1 MQYGHTDSCMLN
13 MSAVMSLVLNNGV
26 KPKGALG
33 WGAGMECGP
42 KTGDPRGFKTFE
54 EFFNAFKVQ
63 LAYAIK
69 ESHAHMIVGEKIRSE
84 EHFKPVYTLLT
95 KGAIEKGLDVEKAGP
110 P

>member
-33 WGAGMECGP
+33 WGAGVQCGP

-69 ESHAHMIVGEKIRSE
+69 EAHAHMIVGEKIRSE

-95 KGAIEKGLDVEKAGP
+95 QVRWRRVWMWRKAGP